1 MDFDVFTEGIEPGGL
16 RSRGEIGILICYML
30 DTINRPFLKDDLI
43 EIIQDNALANYFETT
58 NSISELLKN
67 NNIEYAD
74 EKKKYI
80 QITKNGKLISSQ
92 LNTTLSLSV
101 RQKASAAAARV
112 MEKRKIESENP
123 VTIEKSEGGG
133 YNVNLR
139 ITDGMRDLMSLTVFV
154 PTISEAN
161 HVKRNFHKNPERM
174 YAVMLAAVIG
184 DKELIRNA
192 LEEL

>member
-123 VTIEKSEGGG
+123 VTIEKAEGGG

-139 ITDGMRDLMSLTVFV
+139 ITDGMRDLMSMTVFV
-154 PTISEAN
+154 PTITEAN